1 MNAYLVVY
9 VFMIMII
16 KLIYGFFKLLYT
28 GKLIQRNKIT
38 INLFFMIE
46 FILIM
51 FYGFVIIYKH
61 NEIDS

>member
-28 GKLIQRNKIT
+28 GKLI
-38 INLFFMIE
+38 
-46 FILIM
+46 
-51 FYGFVIIYKH
+51 
-61 NEIDS
+61 